1 MNSRYSK
8 KVVIMNWKK
17 SVMITSLVISFGFNG
32 FAQDSEESIK
42 RIRVTDFYLTSGFVM
57 STLPAWSIAD
67 FQTLTPNSQ
76 LMETDFTGYDTYSN
90 YSQNAPMN
98 MMRNK
103 QVSMM
108 LGFSFSDKDR
118 TEMKGNPHL
127 RIGLTYRSGDLL
139 AGNAWRTDRYT
150 FDTLSSSGG
159 AEYTVDSVF
168 NNNYRMNYSSKQL
181 HLDISVLFRTSPER
195 KASLFGGIGI
205 TSGVGLDSR
214 TDINYAQDVSTVV
227 NYPTYQDYMGIK
239 GANVGQNEA
248 NKNEMAFGFSAYVPL
263 GLDIRL
269 GNKNEFWK
277 RIYLSLEMRP
287 SLNIFVSPELGTMTT
302 FASYHGIGMKVNLR

>member
-1 MNSRYSK
+1 
-8 KVVIMNWKK
+8 MNWNKR
-17 SVMITSLVISFGFNG
+17 VLITSLIISFGFNVC
-32 FAQDSEESIK
+32 AQESEEKIK
-42 RIRVTDFYLTSGFVM
+42 RMKVTDFYLTGGFVM

-76 LMETDFTGYDTYSN
+76 LMDTDFVGYDTYSN

-98 MMRNK
+98 MMTNR

-108 LGFSFSDKDR
+108 LGFSFSNKDK
-118 TEMKGNPHL
+118 TKMKGNPHL

-168 NNNYRMNYSSKQL
+168 NNNYRMNYSSQQL

-205 TSGVGLDSR
+205 TSGVGLNSR

-227 NYPTYQDYMGIK
+227 NYPSYQEWQGNL
-239 GANVGQNEA
+239 GFNVGQNET
-248 NKNEMAFGFSAYVPL
+248 NKNEMAYGFSAYVPM

-269 GNKNEFWK
+269 GNRNEFWK
-277 RIYLSLEMRP
+277 RIHLSLEMRP
-287 SLNIFVSPELGTMTT
+287 SLNVFVSPELGTMTT